1 MNILLRLLLV
11 FFVLMTYDVFGQAG
25 QNAFGLFAEKQDS
38 LFLRAYESRDVHQYE
53 QLMLEFLSRYDSLQ
67 PEDQKN
73 FTGYL
78 NGAYYNLACTAW
90 SQEITVKA
98 IIGWSLTLRC
108 KVRLTNWEVGRL
120 PSIQIPVMTM
130 L

>member
-38 LFLRAYESRDVHQYE
+38 LFFRAYESRDVHQYE

-78 NGAYYNLACTAW
+78 NGAYYNLACTY
-90 SQEITVKA
+90 SLLGDVRKGVRNFEKA
-98 IIGWSLTLRC
+98 IAAGYMDYAH
-108 KVRLTNWEVGRL
+108 
-120 PSIQIPVMTM
+120 IQEDSDLDNI
-130 L
+130 